1 MTGVHIPYG
10 VYWSTPFARWQGSL
24 SRLHSLRLAAWNA
37 ARELARRGIDPAGLD
52 AAVLGY
58 SVPQQGAFYGLPW
71 VAGMMGAPHL
81 AGPVV
86 AQACATSVR
95 GMATAAADIM
105 LGQASTALV
114 LMADR
119 VSNGPQLYHPDPAG
133 PGGSGV
139 HENWVLD
146 NFSKDPWSGLAML
159 QTGERVARRHGI
171 STAEQNAVTLRRYE
185 QYAQACADE
194 RAFQRRYMTLPFEL
208 PDAAFA
214 KTVGTLQGDEGIH
227 ATTAEGLARLTPV
240 LPDGSITYGGQTHP
254 ADGNAGMLMTTA
266 ARARELSRRPEIGVE
281 VLAFGQSRTETG
293 YMPQAPI
300 EAARRALDRAGLKPA
315 DLHAVKTHNPFVVSD
330 IALARATG
338 LDVMEMNN
346 YGCSLVW
353 GHPQAP
359 TGLRSV
365 IELIEELAQRG
376 GGLGLFTG
384 CAAGD
389 SAMAVALRVDAA
401 GGRP

>member
-10 VYWSTPFARWQGSL
+10 MYWSTPFARWQGSL
-24 SRLHSLRLAAWNA
+24 SRLHSLRLAAWTA

-208 PDAAFA
+208 PDAVFA
-214 KTVGTLQGDEGIH
+214 KTVGALQGDEGIH

-315 DLHAVKTHNPFVVSD
+315 ELHAVKTHNPFVVSD

-365 IELIEELAQRG
+365 IELIEELTQRG

-389 SAMAVALRVDAA
+389 SAMAVTLRVDAA